1 MTGKATILVV
11 EDEVLVRHAVIEFL
25 RDYDFHVLGAANGD
39 EAVTVLSA
47 GVAVDVVFSDVVM
60 PGRLNGFALAQW
72 IASNWPKVRVLLTSG
87 YAGMEQRASDLA
99 ADVRVLDKPYRLSGP
114 VAAHQQSGRAVRPRL
129 RQSAVRM
136 DQSR

>member
-72 IASNWPKVRVLLTSG
+72 IASNRPKVRVLLTSG

-99 ADVRVLDKPYRLSGP
+99 ADVRVLDKPYDFQDLLRRISSLVGQSDP
-114 VAAHQQSGRAVRPRL
+114 V
-129 RQSAVRM
+129 
-136 DQSR
+136 